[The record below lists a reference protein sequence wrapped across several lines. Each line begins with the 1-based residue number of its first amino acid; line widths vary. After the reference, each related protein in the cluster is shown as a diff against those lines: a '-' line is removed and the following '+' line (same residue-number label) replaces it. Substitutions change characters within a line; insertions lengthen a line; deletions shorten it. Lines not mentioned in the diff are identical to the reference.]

1 MTLRSSLPWMAATN
15 LVMLV
20 FTALPVVGAQGDD
33 GIANNPASVSPQQT
47 LQQTLVSSGDI
58 ETTSAI
64 RADTAPNDVQLPAH
78 ESAPLGR
85 PNGILGARPHRDST
99 PQEEGTLAAFDPRTN
114 SGNRFVGA
122 LGVVLVLLLGMRMV
136 LKRFGS
142 PLTGGRPSGVLQV
155 LSRFP
160 IGRGQHLVL
169 LQMARRIVLVHQT
182 KTGMTRLSEVSDPD
196 EVAQLLARVE
206 AGSSEKQRG
215 RFQSVLG
222 KLISDGPSFE
232 WERFRDGRGE
242 TTRFAGGE
250 IIDLTRR
257 SSSHR
262 PASTTKRRTAP

>member
-1 MTLRSSLPWMAATN
+1 MTLRFALPWMAATN

-20 FTALPVVGAQGDD
+20 WAASTVAGVQDDD
-33 GIANNPASVSPQQT
+33 GAANNPASVSAPQA
-47 LQQTLVSSGDI
+47 LQEPSATSSPD
-58 ETTSAI
+58 ETTAANS
-64 RADTAPNDVQLPAH
+64 ADTAPNAIQLPAH

-85 PNGILGARPHRDST
+85 PNGIFGARPQRDSK
-99 PQEEGTLAAFDPRTN
+99 PQKEGALAALDPRTN
-114 SGNRFVGA
+114 SGIRFVGA
-122 LGVVLVLLLGMRMV
+122 LGVVMVLLLGMRMV

-206 AGSSEKQRG
+206 AGSSQKQQG

-222 KLISDGPSFE
+222 KLISDGPSHE

-262 PASTTKRRTAP
+262 PASTTRRRTTP

>member
-1 MTLRSSLPWMAATN
+1 MTLRFTLPWMAATN

-20 FTALPVVGAQGDD
+20 CAASPVAAVQNDD
-33 GIANNPASVSPQQT
+33 GAANNPASVSAPQA
-47 LQQTLVSSGDI
+47 LQQPLVTSSDI
-58 ETTSAI
+58 ETTAAA
-64 RADTAPNDVQLPAH
+64 RADTAPDAIQLPLH

-85 PNGILGARPHRDST
+85 PNGIFGARPRSDPES
-99 PQEEGTLAAFDPRTN
+99 QEEGTLAALDPRTN
-114 SGNRFVGA
+114 GGIRAVGA
-122 LGVVLVLLLGMRMV
+122 LALVIVLLLAMRIA
-136 LKRFGS
+136 LRRFGG

-160 IGRGQHLVL
+160 VGRGQNLVL
-169 LQMARRIVLVHQT
+169 LQMARRIILVHQT
-182 KTGMTRLSEVSDPD
+182 KAGMTPLSEVSDPD
-196 EVAQLLARVE
+196 EVAQLLARIE

-215 RFQSVLG
+215 RFQSILG
-222 KLISDGPSFE
+222 KLTSDGPSPE
-232 WERFRDGRGE
+232 WEPLRDGQGE